1 MVFFDL
7 FPIFIPMKPILRK
20 ISVKLHLWL
29 ALISGIVVFIVCLT
43 GCMYMFKD
51 EINDATQPWR
61 FVKPEQKAMLLP
73 SQILKIAGNVQ
84 DKQMMPSA
92 ITYQEAHD
100 AVLVDYWDKN
110 AGTSSIYINP
120 YTGAVQKVK
129 NSKPGEIDFFSF
141 VLKGHRHL
149 WLPQK
154 IGKPIVGYSVLMF
167 VIILITGMILWWPKN
182 WNKKSIK
189 RLFTIKWN
197 SSFGKINY
205 DLHNV
210 LGGYTFIVLILVSF
224 TGLIWS
230 FSWFSESV
238 YLISSGGEKL
248 KAYALPKSDL
258 PLSERALKNP
268 LDRLYI
274 QLRNEEPDAK
284 TFYFALPSKVD
295 DVIRVSIVHKRNSY
309 YRTDNLF
316 FDQYTLKSLK
326 GEGPYAGK
334 YKEANAADKLR
345 RMNLD
350 IHDGRIMGL
359 PGKILVFLCALF
371 GATLPVTGF
380 ILWLRKKRKTK
391 AGNPR
396 K

>member
-1 MVFFDL
+1 
-7 FPIFIPMKPILRK
+7 
-20 ISVKLHLWL
+20 
-29 ALISGIVVFIVCLT
+29 
-43 GCMYMFKD
+43 MFKD

-61 FVKPEQKAMLLP
+61 FVKPEQKEMLLP
-73 SQILKIAGNVQ
+73 TQILEIANSVQ
-84 DKQMMPSA
+84 DKQMKPSA

-100 AVLVDYWDKN
+100 AVLVDYWDQN
-110 AGTSSIYINP
+110 AGTGSIYINP
-120 YTGAVQKVK
+120 YTGAVQKIK
-129 NSKPGEIDFFSF
+129 HSQPGETDFFSF

-154 IGKPIVGYSVLMF
+154 IGKPIVGYGVLMF

-182 WNKKSIK
+182 WNRKSIK
-189 RLFTIKWN
+189 RLFTLKWN

-210 LGGYTFIVLILVSF
+210 LGGYTFIILILISL

-238 YLISSGGEKL
+238 YFISSGGEKL
-248 KAYALPKSDL
+248 KAYALPKSDV
-258 PLSERALKNP
+258 PLSDSALKDP
-268 LDRLYI
+268 LDRLYN

-284 TFYFALPSKVD
+284 TFYFALPSKED

-316 FDQYTLKSLK
+316 FDQYTLKPLK

-345 RMNLD
+345 RMNLE

-359 PGKILVFLCALF
+359 PGKILVFLCALI
-371 GATLPVTGF
+371 GASLPVTG
-380 ILWLRKKRKTK
+380 ILIWLRKKRKPRS
-391 AGNPR
+391 GNP
-396 K
+396 KK